1 MASAPK
7 PSSIDE
13 YIAGFPPETR
23 KVLEEMRAIIRSAA
37 PGATER
43 ISYGLGTFDLDG
55 QPLAYFAGWKKHV
68 SFYPAPS
75 GVPEWQEALKPY
87 KTSKATVQFPLGQP
101 LPADLISKLVQ
112 FRIQQ
117 LIGEAGK

>member
-1 MASAPK
+1 MAK
-7 PSSIDE
+7 PAQPNSIDE

-23 KVLEEMRAIIRSAA
+23 KMLEEMRAIVRSVVPA
-37 PGATER
+37 ATER
-43 ISYGLGTFDLDG
+43 ISYALPTFDLDG

-75 GVPEWQEALKPY
+75 GVPEWEEALKPY

-101 LPADLISKLVQ
+101 LPVELIRRLVE
-112 FRIQQ
+112 FRVQQ
-117 LIGEAGK
+117 MAEKAAG